1 MQRLWQARCS
11 PRRGGG
17 SCRRRPLIMWCVPQS
32 CYHSILHMPHSKEV
46 LIAACTTHGAQ
57 AGAATDFNLTYLCA
71 QPQCV

>member
-1 MQRLWQARCS
+1 
-11 PRRGGG
+11 
-17 SCRRRPLIMWCVPQS
+17 MWCVPQS
-32 CYHSILHMPHSKEV
+32 CYHSNLHMPHSKEV